1 MLHLLV
7 WVISPEVRSPIYTLN
22 RIGHSG
28 PLEAAG
34 FGVETEV
41 PSNMEAN
48 GRFDH
53 LSLRLYRL
61 WHLILPKGNPSQ
73 LEQFRCAKY

>member
-48 GRFDH
+48 GRFDQAPFEP
-53 LSLRLYRL
+53 SFASFVAPYTS
-61 WHLILPKGNPSQ
+61 KG
-73 LEQFRCAKY
+73 